1 MFFLF
6 LVTHLPQVV
15 HTFSH
20 VLLIEVDLGISILK
34 FHDFINISR
43 VYQLGNLV
51 LWMSFRRTFRNSAY
65 VNVDALLH

>member
-1 MFFLF
+1 MFSLF
-6 LVTHLPQVV
+6 LVTHLSQVV
-15 HTFSH
+15 HTLSH

-34 FHDFINISR
+34 FHDFIYISR